1 MKNFKMEGVN
11 LMVKSSR
18 LPDPMLRGRN
28 HHGLDAVHVTGFNVV
43 IVSTVQTTC
52 SFSHQFS
59 SLLIF
64 RCKREEGKKKKIALV
79 SELTKLRISVGKQL
93 TAVKDEK
100 LV

>member
-1 MKNFKMEGVN
+1 
-11 LMVKSSR
+11 MVKSSR

-28 HHGLDAVHVTGFNVV
+28 HHGLDAVHVTGCNVD

-64 RCKREEGKKKKIALV
+64 R
-79 SELTKLRISVGKQL
+79 
-93 TAVKDEK
+93 AVKDEK